1 MFYRIMRVKLESRDE
16 LTQVTTPLS
25 YNKVEENQITGQILL
40 LDDIV
45 IGKKDGSS
53 DTSKEVQLCLK
64 H

>member
-1 MFYRIMRVKLESRDE
+1 MFYRVMRVKLESHDE
-16 LTQVTTPLS
+16 INEVTAPLS
-25 YNKVEENQITGQILL
+25 YNKVEENQITGQIL